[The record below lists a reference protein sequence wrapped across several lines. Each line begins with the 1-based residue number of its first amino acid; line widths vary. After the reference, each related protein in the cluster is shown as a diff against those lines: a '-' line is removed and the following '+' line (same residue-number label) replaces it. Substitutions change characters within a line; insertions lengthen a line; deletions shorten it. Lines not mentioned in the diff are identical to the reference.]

1 MQRYRPGAGM
11 PIRIWSD
18 NLMPVPAQDP
28 RGLPAMLAFTPQFLG
43 QQQVAQPRVMPTW
56 GGNV

>member
-1 MQRYRPGAGM
+1 M